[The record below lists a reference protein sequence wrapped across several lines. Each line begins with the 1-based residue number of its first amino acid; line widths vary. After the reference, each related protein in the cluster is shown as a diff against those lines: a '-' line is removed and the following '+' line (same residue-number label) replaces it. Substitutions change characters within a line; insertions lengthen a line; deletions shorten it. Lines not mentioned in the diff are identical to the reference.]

1 MGEEKEEAASAKGS
15 ASVSL
20 AVSRILRDASST
32 TVGRRIM
39 RNLKIPFYFL

>member
-1 MGEEKEEAASAKGS
+1 MGEEKEEAASSMGI

-32 TVGRRIM
+32 TVERRIM